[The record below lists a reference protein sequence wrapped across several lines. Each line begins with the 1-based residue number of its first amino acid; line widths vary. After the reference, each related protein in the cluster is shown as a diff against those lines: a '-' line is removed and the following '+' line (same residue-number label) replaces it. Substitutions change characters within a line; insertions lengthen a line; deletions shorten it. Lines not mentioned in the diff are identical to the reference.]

1 MPSPTEAALTEILR
15 EFGLPACNED
25 VVAAYMASRG
35 AYVREPNASG
45 FTVTLTPEEFA
56 AVCAFWSYGA
66 TRGNHTGPDGTG
78 PSPGPLTPFLDRMG
92 DAMRKMYE
100 ANRVARLARGE
111 AAA

>member
-35 AYVREPNASG
+35 AYVRDPDA
-45 FTVTLTPEEFA
+45 VTLRDALFLRAIAVSYRAQGKFDINA
-56 AVCAFWSYGA
+56 ALQELA
-66 TRGNHTGPDGTG
+66 
-78 PSPGPLTPFLDRMG
+78 DRLEG
-92 DAMRKMYE
+92 
-100 ANRVARLARGE
+100 LARGE